1 MARIRY
7 TVHVILFAVQTVFLK
22 LLYTESQVNL
32 KIYAVMIIFLCLSEQ
47 DDVYNNRRANYYYG
61 DRSLLKKVKRMAPRA
76 FRELFRQV
84 SLNILTTYRVDLQ
97 WCGFL
102 ITAEAAATAIF
113 QVFSRYRFGNLRWW
127 PSQPGKRLLPLCQ
140 KVAKNHIID
149 GLPYTSF

>member
-47 DDVYNNRRANYYYG
+47 DDVYNNRRENYYYG
-61 DRSLLKKVKRMAPRA
+61 DRSLLKKVKKMAPRA

-97 WCGFL
+97 
-102 ITAEAAATAIF
+102 
-113 QVFSRYRFGNLRWW
+113 
-127 PSQPGKRLLPLCQ
+127 
-140 KVAKNHIID
+140 
-149 GLPYTSF
+149 